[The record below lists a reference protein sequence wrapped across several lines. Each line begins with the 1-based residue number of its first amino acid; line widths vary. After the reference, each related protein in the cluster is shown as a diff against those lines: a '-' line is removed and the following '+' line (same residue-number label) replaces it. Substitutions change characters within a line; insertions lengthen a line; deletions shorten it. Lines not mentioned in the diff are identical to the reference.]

1 MLKIKKSVYDHII
14 EHVKN
19 AYPHECCGVLVGHI
33 QGETKLALKSYP
45 IENLNRERARDR
57 YNMDPVGFIK
67 VEKQIA
73 QEGLEI
79 VGIYHSHPDHPPRP
93 SKTDLEYAW
102 AIYSYIIVAV
112 AGGTQ
117 IEAKN
122 WCLNDSGDE
131 FLEEPYEVVDVSH

>member
-1 MLKIKKSVYDHII
+1 MLKMKKDVYDQII
-14 EHVKN
+14 ERVKDS
-19 AYPHECCGVLVGHI
+19 YPHECCGVLVGHV
-33 QGETKLALKSYP
+33 QGETKLALESYP

-57 YNMDPVGFIK
+57 YNMDPVGLIK

-73 QEGLEI
+73 LEGLEI

-102 AIYSYIIVAV
+102 PIYSYMIVAV
-112 AGGTQ
+112 AHGTQ

-122 WCLNDSGDE
+122 WYLNDTGNE
-131 FLEEPYEVVDVSH
+131 FLEESYEVIH